1 MARWLRSSADPE
13 QVRSLAGQLAIPE
26 LVARLLVLRGA
37 GDAEQAHRFLNPS
50 LSDLHDPYR
59 MQGMR
64 EAVER
69 LRRAC
74 ANGEKIL
81 IYGDYDV
88 DGATAVVLLRK
99 AIELAGGQADFYIP
113 HRLKDGYGMREDVI
127 EHAAREGVRLI
138 ISVDTGIREAA
149 VVARANG
156 LGIDTIVTD
165 HHLPDSSTKGPP
177 ALAVL
182 NPNQPGCAYPDKG
195 LCGVGVAFKLAQAL
209 LGSLDWTPARSDAM
223 LRSMLRVVA
232 IGTVAD
238 VVPLTGENR
247 IIVKFGLEGLR
258 RPVNPGLKALLAIAG
273 FGEGRAPNAGNIAF
287 WLAPRLNAAGR
298 MDTASEVIEL
308 FSATDTARA
317 AEIAGRLDR
326 LNADRQQAE
335 ARIVSEILE
344 SITAISC
351 DALPGAT
358 ALVCSGERWHRG
370 VLGIVAS
377 RLVERYYRPTLVI
390 SIDPEEGLAHGS
402 GRSIRGFHLLEALE
416 TMPELFVRFG
426 GHRQA
431 AGFTLPIDRLAEFR
445 RRFTSYAAERLSAE
459 DCVPVL
465 PIDADVVLPDLT
477 ASLVTA
483 LARLEPC
490 GAGNPEPM
498 FASTGLA
505 LAGPPRLL
513 KEKHLRLNLC
523 QQGRYIQAVGWN
535 MGSRVSELQ
544 AGGLVDAAFQVEGDD
559 YNGGSRLVLKD
570 IRVR

>member
-1 MARWLRSSADPE
+1 
-13 QVRSLAGQLAIPE
+13 
-26 LVARLLVLRGA
+26 
-37 GDAEQAHRFLNPS
+37 
-50 LSDLHDPYR
+50 
-59 MQGMR
+59 
-64 EAVER
+64 
-69 LRRAC
+69 
-74 ANGEKIL
+74 
-81 IYGDYDV
+81 
-88 DGATAVVLLRK
+88 
-99 AIELAGGQADFYIP
+99 
-113 HRLKDGYGMREDVI
+113 
-127 EHAAREGVRLI
+127 
-138 ISVDTGIREAA
+138 

-156 LGIDTIVTD
+156 LGIDTIITD
-165 HHLPDSSTKGPP
+165 HHLPDSATPGPA

-182 NPNQPGCAYPDKG
+182 NPNQPGCAYPDKN

-209 LGSLDWTPARSDAM
+209 LGSLDWTPARFDTV

-273 FGEGRAPNAGNIAF
+273 FGDGRAPNAGNIAF

-308 FSATDTARA
+308 FSAADAARA

-335 ARIVSEILE
+335 ARIVAEILE
-344 SITAISC
+344 NIAAQSSGAES
-351 DALPGAT
+351 GAT
-358 ALVCSGERWHRG
+358 ALVCAGERWHRG

-390 SIDPEEGLAHGS
+390 SIDPEDGLAHGS

-416 TMPELFVRFG
+416 SMPELFVRFG

-431 AGFTLPIDRLAEFR
+431 AGFTLSIDRLAEFR
-445 RRFTSYAAERLSAE
+445 RRFTSYAAERLSAD

-465 PIDADVVLPDLT
+465 PIDADVALPDLT
-477 ASLVTA
+477 ANLVTA
-483 LARLEPC
+483 LAQLEPC

-535 MGSRVSELQ
+535 MGSRAPELQ
-544 AGGLVDAAFQVEGDD
+544 AGGLLDAAFRVEDDD

-570 IRVR
+570 ILAR